1 MYCLRYFLLLLLMPT
16 TGASP
21 HFLAIFLLSLFI
33 FHRPCIYCSLI
44 LIALFSTT
52 CFFNDH
58 CFIDSNMGNLF
69 LPRLF
74 LPLDLASKPSVVFDM
89 LAERA
94 VFSGISWFRRSAS
107 FAAATGSSKSLVS
120 SSVAAAATAAREF
133 RVPCVAVN
141 IRL

>member
-1 MYCLRYFLLLLLMPT
+1 MPT

-58 CFIDSNMGNLF
+58 CFIDSNMGNIF

-107 FAAATGSSKSLVS
+107 FAAATGNSKSLVS

>member
-21 HFLAIFLLSLFI
+21 HFLAVFLLSLFI
-33 FHRPCIYCSLI
+33 LHRPCIYCSLI

-58 CFIDSNMGNLF
+58 CFIDSNYGNIF

-74 LPLDLASKPSVVFDM
+74 LPLDLASKPAVVFDV

-94 VFSGISWFRRSAS
+94 VFNGISWFRRSAS
-107 FAAATGSSKSLVS
+107 IGANVESSRSIVS

>member
-21 HFLAIFLLSLFI
+21 HFLAVFLLSLFI
-33 FHRPCIYCSLI
+33 LHRPCIYCSLI

-58 CFIDSNMGNLF
+58 CFIDSNYGNLF

-74 LPLDLASKPSVVFDM
+74 LPLDLASKPSVVFDV

-94 VFSGISWFRRSAS
+94 VFNGISWFRRSPS
-107 FAAATGSSKSLVS
+107 IGVNIS
-120 SSVAAAATAAREF
+120 SSVAAAATAAAREF